1 LERRLAAILAADV
14 VGYSRLMGEDET
26 GTLERLKSLRRELV
40 QPRIAERKGRIV
52 KLMGDGLLAE
62 FPSVVEAVQCAVDIQ
77 KSMIGREAELPD
89 ERRIRLRIGVNLG
102 DIIVEGSDIYGDG
115 VNVAARLEGLADPD
129 GICVSGT
136 VFEHVK
142 SKVVLDFAD
151 LGEQQVKNIDQP
163 VQVYRIA
170 LDSEADASEAAGTS
184 TVSAAVLELP
194 DKPSIAVLPFTNM
207 SGDPEQEYFSDGI
220 TEDIITEL
228 ARFNSLFV
236 IARNSSFQYK
246 GRSVKIQD
254 VGHELG
260 VHYIVEGSVRRASN
274 RVRITAQLIEA
285 ATGNHVWAERYDR
298 ELKDIFAVQ
307 DEVVREIATAVPGQL
322 EAVAFNR
329 IRQRSDHD
337 LTAYELVLRGERI
350 RNQNWG
356 TPDAIPL
363 FEQAIEADPH
373 CARAYAQLANWH
385 AYSIFA
391 HYAPAD
397 EARQLT
403 RSLGEKALQIEPS
416 NPIILAFLAEAYLMV
431 GDLEFARRCIDKA
444 IKINPNHHYVMVF
457 AATVLAWLGEV
468 DEALRWRELH
478 ARHDP
483 LSVASAA
490 EADFEVYF
498 LAERYEDA
506 IATIDRWHSVPPHML
521 AETSAAYAQA
531 GRLEEAQALREQF
544 ENSLPTGYTIDDH
557 VAAVLSLCA
566 QQKHRDQWL
575 EGFRNAGFDV

>member
-1 LERRLAAILAADV
+1 
-14 VGYSRLMGEDET
+14 M
-26 GTLERLKSLRRELV
+26 
-40 QPRIAERKGRIV
+40 
-52 KLMGDGLLAE
+52 
-62 FPSVVEAVQCAVDIQ
+62 
-77 KSMIGREAELPD
+77 PD
-89 ERRIRLRIGVNLG
+89 QRRIRLRVGVNIG
-102 DIIVEGSDIYGDG
+102 DVIVEGSDIYGDG
-115 VNVAARLEGLADPD
+115 VNVAARLETLCEAGEVC
-129 GICVSGT
+129 ISG
-136 VFEHVK
+136 
-142 SKVVLDFAD
+142 KVHEEVRDRLDLTLED
-151 LGEQQVKNIDQP
+151 MGEQQLKNIGRPVRVWRWRPARHASAGQP
-163 VQVYRIA
+163 A
-170 LDSEADASEAAGTS
+170 ASTQQL
-184 TVSAAVLELP
+184 TLP
-194 DKPSIAVLPFTNM
+194 DRPSIAVLPFTNM

-322 EAVAFNR
+322 DAVASNR
-329 IRQRSDHD
+329 IQQRSDHD
-337 LTAYELVLRGERI
+337 LTAYEHVLRGERI
-350 RNQNWG
+350 RNQDWG

-391 HYAPAD
+391 HYVPAD

-416 NPIILAFLAEAYLMV
+416 NPINLAFLAEAYLMV

-490 EADFEVYF
+490 EMDFEVYF
-498 LAERYEDA
+498 MAERYEDA
-506 IATIDRWHSVPPHML
+506 VATIDRWHSVPPHML
-521 AETSAAYAQA
+521 AEAAAAYAQA

-544 ENSLPTGYTIDDH
+544 ENSLPPGYTIDDH

>member
-1 LERRLAAILAADV
+1 MERRLAAILAADV
-14 VGYSRLMGEDET
+14 VGYSRLMGEDEV
-26 GTLERLKSLRRELV
+26 GTLERLKSLRKDLV
-40 QPRIAERKGRIV
+40 QPKIADRGGRIV

-77 KSMIGREAELPD
+77 RDMAGREPDLPD
-89 ERRIRLRIGVNLG
+89 DRRITLRIGINLG

-115 VNVAARLEGLADPD
+115 VNVAARLEALAEPGDICLSGPAFDTVD
-129 GICVSGT
+129 GKLDLA
-136 VFEHVK
+136 FE
-142 SKVVLDFAD
+142 DG
-151 LGEQQVKNIDQP
+151 GEQQVKNIAKP
-163 VQVYRIA
+163 VRVYRLRTQGAQDGPSA
-170 LDSEADASEAAGTS
+170 LPEQQLS
-184 TVSAAVLELP
+184 VP

-246 GRSVKIQD
+246 GRSPKIQD
-254 VGHELG
+254 VGRELG
-260 VHYIVEGSVRRASN
+260 VQYVVEGSVRRAGN

-322 EAVAFNR
+322 DAVALDR
-329 IRQRSDHD
+329 VQHKSDHD
-337 LTAYELVLRGERI
+337 LTAYEFVLRGERM
-350 RNQNWG
+350 RNQEWG

-363 FEQAIEADPH
+363 FEQAIEADPQ

-385 AYSIFA
+385 AYSVFA
-391 HYAPAD
+391 HFAASD

-416 NPIILAFLAEAYLMV
+416 NSIILALLAEAYLMV

-444 IKINPNHHYVMVF
+444 IKINPNQHYVMLY
-457 AATVLAWLGEV
+457 AADVLAWLGDV
-468 DEALRWRELH
+468 DEALQWRGLY

-483 LSVASAA
+483 LSAASAA
-490 EADFEVYF
+490 EVDFEVYF

-506 IATIDRWHSVPPHML
+506 IAAIGGWHDLPFSMY
-521 AETSAAYAQA
+521 AEVAAAYAQA
-531 GRLEEAQALREQF
+531 GRLEEAQALRERF
-544 ENSLPTGYTIDDH
+544 EKGLPPGYTIDDY
-557 VAAVLSLCA
+557 VTAVLSLCA
-566 QQKHRDQWL
+566 QQKLRDLLL
-575 EGFRNAGFDV
+575 EGFRKAGFAI